1 MRAFREA
8 PASTLVRIGRHPIE
22 GRPIRLSR
30 RAAAAWYRMRD
41 AAAADGITL
50 YPLSGF
56 RSIARQ
62 TRIIRTNLAAG
73 RDPADLFRF
82 VAAPGFSEHHTGRA
96 IDIGSPEDVS
106 VEEKFANTAA
116 FRWLRRHAGKFG
128 FVMSYPRRNPHGIGY
143 EPWHW
148 CWRA

>member
-1 MRAFREA
+1 MQ
-8 PASTLVRIGRHPIE
+8 S
-22 GRPIRLSR
+22 
-30 RAAAAWYRMRD
+30 
-41 AAAADGITL
+41 AAAADDITL

-73 RDPADLFRF
+73 REPSDLFRF

-106 VEEKFANTAA
+106 VEEKFAHTAA

-148 CWRA
+148 CWHA